1 MTKKQEEISRKILD
15 YLTKHPNAGDTLE
28 GITMWWL
35 EFERIDR
42 SVDEIAEILDQM
54 AEKGEIE
61 KFRRDASNKIIFRA
75 KRSDK

>member
-1 MTKKQEEISRKILD
+1 MNKKQEEISKKILD
-15 YLTKHPNAGDTLE
+15 YLKKHPNAGDTLE

-42 SVDEIAEILDQM
+42 SVEEIAKILENM

-61 KFRRDASNKIIFRA
+61 KFHREASNKIIFRA
-75 KRSDK
+75 KR